1 MNDILLISPTYLSLP
16 MKITRQL
23 RLDALAADGTA
34 PIHLT
39 ITWEGNRLRLGTGA
53 VVRPEHW
60 DAEARQVKA
69 QKGTP
74 HASINPRLNRA
85 HEAAEAALETARR
98 QGRKLPPAELRAALD
113 AALALTPVA
122 VQEAP
127 APAAA
132 TDFETLYREWLTEHI
147 NKPRGR
153 AGKPLSTTAIAGF
166 RATLERFVKY
176 QEARQAVL
184 SVEALDLAFYQDFRA
199 YMVEELGQGINTF
212 GKHISRLKTF
222 LSWVELEKDLPV
234 HRHYR
239 KFSVPNQRGQV
250 EALTEAELHQ
260 VADLNFRDPAL
271 RARLEKLRVEMGRPT
286 GAAQSAGWAE
296 AWLSHVELARDKF
309 LQCCYTGLRISDANR
324 AAWQHVRGNLL
335 VLDHIA
341 KSDVTAYIPFYD
353 DAVFKPVE
361 LAERYEHRLLTDLL
375 VPECYRANEFLKV
388 VQRLV
393 GLTRL
398 NLTTKIGRKTFVTLK
413 LYQGVPARTI
423 MQATGHQTEE
433 AFNAYVGVDELKLV
447 ETFMRK
453 AQRRRAA

>member
-1 MNDILLISPTYLSLP
+1 

-85 HEAAEAALETARR
+85 HEAAEDAQALATK
-98 QGRKLPPAELRAALD
+98 QGRKLPVAELRAALA

-127 APAAA
+127 VPEVKAS
-132 TDFETLYREWLTEHI
+132 DFESLQREWLQEHSH
-147 NKPRGR
+147 KPRGR
-153 AGKPLSTTAIAGF
+153 DGRPLSVKAIAGF
-166 RATLERFVKY
+166 TATIERFVKY
-176 QEARQAVL
+176 QQARQLVL
-184 SVEALDLAFYQDFRA
+184 RPEALDLAFYQDFRT
-199 YMVEELGQGINTF
+199 YMLEELGQGINTF

-222 LSWVELEKDLPV
+222 LTWVEQEKDLPV

-239 KFSVPNQRGQV
+239 KFSVPNQRGRV
-250 EALTEAELHQ
+250 DALTEAELHQ
-260 VADLNFRDPAL
+260 IADLDFRADAL
-271 RARLEKLRVEMGRPT
+271 RAQLEKLRLEVGRPT
-286 GAAQSAGWAE
+286 GAAQSPGWAE

-324 AAWQHVRGNLL
+324 AAWAHVRGNLI

-361 LAERYEHRLLTDLL
+361 LSERYEHRSPTDLL

-388 VQRLV
+388 VARLV

-447 ETFMRK
+447 ESFMRK
-453 AQRRRAA
+453 SQRRRAA